1 MRIFVYLRGLL
12 FIALHQHLLIVK
24 VTSSSKS
31 SHLQAKSSHTPLKI
45 GPPSKKTAAISITKE
60 KKSKQESIK
69 KYVRTGNFF
78 SFELSYV

>member
-1 MRIFVYLRGLL
+1 MRIFVYLRGLS
-12 FIALHQHLLIVK
+12 FVALHQHSLMVK

-31 SHLQAKSSHTPLKI
+31 SHSQAKSSHTPLKI
-45 GPPSKKTAAISITKE
+45 GLSSKKTAAVSIAKE